1 MTCLC
6 AYSRSKPNHLFTFF
20 LSYTIYQ
27 MESISPMRS
36 PPSSSSHAGFPI
48 IVIAIIGILATGL
61 LLVSYYIFVIK
72 CCLNWHRIDLLRR
85 FSFSRRQGVEDPLT
99 AYSPAEENRGLDE
112 SVIRSIPI
120 FQYKKRE
127 GKDAVFGEKTR
138 SSCECAV
145 CLNDFQD
152 NEKLRIIPSCAHI
165 FHIDCIDVWLQ
176 KNANC
181 PLCRTN
187 ISSNKLSISS
197 TSRDFPNDNFT
208 GRDEDY
214 VVIEIAEN
222 SPTLSGH
229 FSISPSSRKN
239 SSNIS
244 RNLISSMGDECI
256 DIKKK
261 DEHFAVQSIRR
272 SFSMDSAADR
282 QLYLTVQEIV
292 QQQRV
297 PDHSLGEC
305 SSARV
310 IKRSFFSFGHARS
323 SRNAVQP
330 VHWA

>member
-1 MTCLC
+1 
-6 AYSRSKPNHLFTFF
+6 
-20 LSYTIYQ
+20 
-27 MESISPMRS
+27 MESLSPMRS
-36 PPSSSSHAGFPI
+36 PPGSSSHAGFPI
-48 IVIAIIGILATGL
+48 IVIAIIGIVATGL

-85 FSFSRRQGVEDPLT
+85 FSFSRRQSTVVDPST
-99 AYSPAEENRGLDE
+99 VYSPALENRGLEE

-127 GKDAVFGEKTR
+127 GKDAIIEERTR
-138 SSCECAV
+138 SSSECAV

-187 ISSNKLSISS
+187 ISSTKIPY
-197 TSRDFPNDNFT
+197 PNDNIT

-222 SPTLSGH
+222 NPTLISGH
-229 FSISPSSRKN
+229 RN
-239 SSNIS
+239 NDS

-256 DIKKK
+256 GIRKK
-261 DEHFAVQSIRR
+261 DEDFAVQHIRR

-282 QLYLTVQEIV
+282 QLYLTVQQIV
-292 QQQRV
+292 PQQRQV
-297 PDHSLGEC
+297 PDVSPCES

-310 IKRSFFSFGHARS
+310 IKRSFFSFGHGRG
-323 SRNAVQP
+323 SRNAVLP
-330 VHWA
+330 IHWEP

>member
-1 MTCLC
+1 
-6 AYSRSKPNHLFTFF
+6 
-20 LSYTIYQ
+20 
-27 MESISPMRS
+27 MESLSPMRS
-36 PPSSSSHAGFPI
+36 PPGSSSHAGFPI
-48 IVIAIIGILATGL
+48 IVIAIIGIVATGL

-85 FSFSRRQGVEDPLT
+85 FSFSRRQSVVDPST
-99 AYSPAEENRGLDE
+99 VYSPALENRGLEE

-127 GKDAVFGEKTR
+127 GKDAIIEERRR

-187 ISSNKLSISS
+187 ISSTKIPY
-197 TSRDFPNDNFT
+197 PNDNFT

-222 SPTLSGH
+222 NPTLSGH
-229 FSISPSSRKN
+229 RN
-239 SSNIS
+239 NGSNFS

-256 DIKKK
+256 DIRKK
-261 DEHFAVQSIRR
+261 DEDFAVQHIRR

-282 QLYLTVQEIV
+282 QLYLTVQQIV
-292 QQQRV
+292 QQQRQV
-297 PDHSLGEC
+297 PDVSPCES

-310 IKRSFFSFGHARS
+310 IKRSFFSFGHGRG
-323 SRNAVQP
+323 SRNAVLP
-330 VHWA
+330 IHWEP